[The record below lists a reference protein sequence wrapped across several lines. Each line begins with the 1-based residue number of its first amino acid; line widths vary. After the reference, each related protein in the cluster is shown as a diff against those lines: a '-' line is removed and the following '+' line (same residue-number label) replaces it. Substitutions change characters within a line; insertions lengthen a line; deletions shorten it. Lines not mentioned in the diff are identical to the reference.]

1 MLLHFFDVPLI
12 EYPLVYVSLHNIQR
26 LFYTKMLCY
35 VIIFGIVA
43 TLSVDR
49 YNYNDSI
56 MESIENSNDMAKH
69 RNLVG

>member
-1 MLLHFFDVPLI
+1 
-12 EYPLVYVSLHNIQR
+12 
-26 LFYTKMLCY
+26 MLCY

-56 MESIENSNDMAKH
+56 MESIEIGDDMAKH
-69 RNLVG
+69 RNTRGEGVCVKRDMVPPI

>member
-1 MLLHFFDVPLI
+1 MLW
-12 EYPLVYVSLHNIQR
+12 
-26 LFYTKMLCY
+26 Y

-49 YNYNDSI
+49 YIYNDSI
-56 MESIENSNDMAKH
+56 MESIEIGDDMAKH

>member
-1 MLLHFFDVPLI
+1 
-12 EYPLVYVSLHNIQR
+12 
-26 LFYTKMLCY
+26 MLCY